1 MTEQAVEQVVL
12 VESRAGVGWIR
23 LNRPD
28 RMNAVSGELRKQL
41 LAALKQVERDDS
53 VRCVVVT
60 GRGRAFCAGA
70 DVREFGSREGSLEAI
85 RDEYHGILTRLRSMP
100 KPVIAAMNG
109 VAAGIGAS
117 IAMACDIRYAVPEA
131 SFVEA
136 FVKIGLTVD
145 GGATWL
151 LPRLIGTGKA
161 LEMFYT
167 GDPLGAEEA
176 LRLGLVNR
184 IVPAAELEATAGELA
199 TRLAA
204 GPAGALAAIKRSV
217 NRAQNVGFAEALE
230 FEFHLQAARMADPD
244 FTEGVSAFLEKRP
257 PRFSGS

>member
-1 MTEQAVEQVVL
+1 MTEQAVEQVIL
-12 VESRAGVGWIR
+12 LEGRDGVSWIR

-28 RMNAVSGELRKQL
+28 RMNAVNGDLRKQL
-41 LAALKQVERDDS
+41 LGALKQVERDDS
-53 VRCVVVT
+53 TRCVVIT
-60 GRGRAFCAGA
+60 GSGRAFCAGA
-70 DVREFGSREGSLEAI
+70 DVREFGTREGSLEAI

-100 KPVIAAMNG
+100 KPTIAALNG

-151 LPRLIGTGKA
+151 LPRLIGSGKA

-167 GDPLGAEEA
+167 GDPLAAEEA
-176 LRLGLVNR
+176 DRLGLVNR
-184 IVPAAELEATAGELA
+184 VVPAAELERAAGELA
-199 TRLAA
+199 SRLAA

-217 NRAQNVGFAEALE
+217 NRALTSTFEEAVDY
-230 FEFHLQAARMADPD
+230 EFHLQAARMADPD
-244 FTEGVSAFLEKRP
+244 FKEGVAAFLEKRA
-257 PRFSGS
+257 PRFGRV

>member
-12 VESRAGVGWIR
+12 VESRAGVGWLR

-60 GRGRAFCAGA
+60 GRGKAFCAGA
-70 DVREFGSREGSLEAI
+70 DVREFGTREGSLEAI
-85 RDEYHGILTRLRSMP
+85 RDEYHGILTRLRTLP

-117 IAMACDIRYAVPEA
+117 IAMACDIRYAAPEA

-145 GGATWL
+145 
-151 LPRLIGTGKA
+151 
-161 LEMFYT
+161 
-167 GDPLGAEEA
+167 
-176 LRLGLVNR
+176 
-184 IVPAAELEATAGELA
+184 
-199 TRLAA
+199 
-204 GPAGALAAIKRSV
+204 
-217 NRAQNVGFAEALE
+217 
-230 FEFHLQAARMADPD
+230 
-244 FTEGVSAFLEKRP
+244 
-257 PRFSGS
+257 

>member
-12 VESRAGVGWIR
+12 LESREGVGWIR

-28 RMNAVSGELRKQL
+28 RMNAVNGELRKQL
-41 LAALKQVERDDS
+41 LQVLKQVERDDS
-53 VRCVVVT
+53 VRCVVVIGT
-60 GRGRAFCAGA
+60 GRAFCAGA
-70 DVREFGSREGSLEAI
+70 DVREFGTREGSLEAV

-100 KPVIAAMNG
+100 KPTIAAMNG

-151 LPRLIGTGKA
+151 LPRLIGSGKA

-167 GDPLGAEEA
+167 GDPLGAEDAE
-176 LRLGLVNR
+176 RLGLVNR
-184 IVPAAELEATAGELA
+184 VVAGPDLEAEAGKLA
-199 TRLAA
+199 SRLAA

-217 NRAQNVGFAEALE
+217 NRSQATSFEEALD

-244 FTEGVSAFLEKRP
+244 FKEGVAAFLEKRAP
-257 PRFSGS
+257 KFGDG

>member
-1 MTEQAVEQVVL
+1 MTVQAVEQVVL
-12 VESRAGVGWIR
+12 LGSREGVGWIR

-28 RMNAVSGELRKQL
+28 RMNAVNGELRKQL
-41 LAALKQVERDDS
+41 LQVLKQVERDDS
-53 VRCVVVT
+53 VRCVVVIGT
-60 GRGRAFCAGA
+60 GRAFCAGA
-70 DVREFGSREGSLEAI
+70 DVREFGTREGSLEAV

-100 KPVIAAMNG
+100 KPTIAAMNG

-151 LPRLIGTGKA
+151 LPRLIGSGKA

-167 GDPLGAEEA
+167 GDPLGAEDAE
-176 LRLGLVNR
+176 RLGLVNR
-184 IVPAAELEATAGELA
+184 VVAGPDLEAEAGKLDS
-199 TRLAA
+199 RLAA
-204 GPAGALAAIKRSV
+204 GPAGALAANKRSV
-217 NRAQNVGFAEALE
+217 NRSQATSFEEALD

-244 FTEGVSAFLEKRP
+244 FKEGVAAFLEKRAP
-257 PRFSGS
+257 KFGDG